1 MLIHCPSCG
10 SAFETQATWGPKS
23 TTTCAACGR
32 VVVLRDTR
40 AVPEAKSGE
49 GTVPLDSA
57 TNAFLQPLDVP
68 GGDGESTAVASKG
81 LGLALPPGKRVSLLQ
96 LSGPH
101 KGELIAVSKPRV
113 VLGRAGGNAD
123 ALLDDPEISR
133 AHAAFECYGPRM
145 LVRDLGSRNGTF
157 VREQKVETAPLED
170 HSEFRIGGTVL
181 MVVVTETD

>member
-10 SAFETQATWGPKS
+10 GAFETQATWGPKS
-23 TTTCAACGR
+23 TTTCPTCGR
-32 VVVLRDTR
+32 VVVLRDTQ
-40 AVPEAKSGE
+40 AVPQARGGE

-57 TNAFLQPLDVP
+57 TNAFLQPLDLP
-68 GGDGESTAVASKG
+68 GDGEATAVASKG
-81 LGLALPPGKRVSLLQ
+81 LGLALPAGKRVSLLQ
-96 LSGPH
+96 LSGPR
-101 KGELIAVSKPRV
+101 KGELIAIGKPRV
-113 VLGRAGGNAD
+113 VLGRSGGNAD
-123 ALLDDPEISR
+123 ALLDDPEVSR

-170 HSEFRIGGTVL
+170 HSEFRVGGTLL